1 MCLNWTDQAKNMS
14 ALKWLA
20 EIGKTTEV
28 NQSIWPSQITQS
40 EKKVHIVMKVLL
52 DEHINPF
59 AMDLNKAIL
68 VNLSSGAPVDHAV
81 T

>member
-1 MCLNWTDQAKNMS
+1 
-14 ALKWLA
+14 
-20 EIGKTTEV
+20 
-28 NQSIWPSQITQS
+28 
-40 EKKVHIVMKVLL
+40 MKVLL